1 MMIGPITKYRTAPV
15 WMQRTVAPYL
25 LALLT
30 AACGSAYEPR
40 KDEIECALPD
50 GSSFILRS
58 TYLGL
63 KPVHRHPTN
72 IWVGGARSV
81 NRSGFETYYRPAKDG
96 RDLHAAGG
104 HSWGLI
110 LSKYNDLNY
119 MTRLCALH
127 GMINGV
133 PYVLAN
139 RYMPPEAD
147 RFERINSQHNL
158 FRALNFAHEVDQ
170 SLFKDIEDSGLR
182 FDRKGASWSVDTII
196 WRPDLLAAE
205 TPLVAKTAPDPA
217 PVVGAYRIESHDGG
231 QTWGNPH
238 LTFEPEVFELGKP
251 AAEQCFVA
259 RLVRIDIKGTVRN
272 FEASFPD
279 CPVAFAL
286 PERKQ

>member
-1 MMIGPITKYRTAPV
+1 METYLNPARARRAVTPL
-15 WMQRTVAPYL
+15 L

-63 KPVHRHPTN
+63 KPVHKHPTN

-81 NRSGFETYYRPAKDG
+81 NRSGFGTYYRPAKGG
-96 RDLHAAGG
+96 REVHAAGG
-104 HSWGLI
+104 QSWNHF
-110 LSKYNDLNY
+110 LSNYNNLEF
-119 MTRLCALH
+119 MAQRCAMN
-127 GMINGV
+127 GMVNDV
-133 PYVLAN
+133 PYVLSYL
-139 RYMPPEAD
+139 YMPPGMEE
-147 RFERINSQHNL
+147 FQEINVQDNQ
-158 FRALNFAHEVDQ
+158 FRAVIFDSKKKDQ
-170 SLFKDIEDSGLR
+170 SQFEDVEARGWR
-182 FDRKGASWSVDTII
+182 FDHYTII
-196 WRPDLLAAE
+196 WRPDLLVMENA
-205 TPLVAKTAPDPA
+205 LVAKDAPDPA

-251 AAEQCFVA
+251 AAEHCFVA

>member
-1 MMIGPITKYRTAPV
+1 MKTYYTCTVKNWVPRTL
-15 WMQRTVAPYL
+15 APYL

-72 IWVGGARSV
+72 IWIGGSREV
-81 NRSGFETYYRPAKDG
+81 NRSLFETYYRPPNGDQEF
-96 RDLHAAGG
+96 HAAGG
-104 HSWGLI
+104 KDWGLFVRER
-110 LSKYNDLNY
+110 NNPDF
-119 MTRLCALH
+119 MAWQCASNGL
-127 GMINGV
+127 INGV
-133 PYVLAN
+133 PYSLS
-139 RYMPPEAD
+139 D
-147 RFERINSQHNL
+147 RFMPSGADEFQTINVNDESYRAVIYDSRIGET
-158 FRALNFAHEVDQ
+158 RFADVEAR
-170 SLFKDIEDSGLR
+170 SWR
-182 FDRKGASWSVDTII
+182 FDRYAIV
-196 WRPDLLAAE
+196 WRPGLLVMENA
-205 TPLVAKTAPDPA
+205 LVAKDAPDPA
-217 PVVGAYRIESHDGG
+217 PVVGAYRIESRDGG

-238 LTFEPEVFELGKP
+238 LTIEPEVFELSKP
-251 AAEQCFVA
+251 AAEHCFVA